1 MNMTTTLVA
10 LPFFAAA
17 LAAAASGAFFEV
29 NGAWYQSLRAPS
41 FRPPPW
47 LFGPVW
53 TVLYVMIAA
62 AGTRLAL
69 HAEGADA
76 PALVAV
82 CLGLWALQMVLNAL
96 WTPVFFGAHD
106 LGGALVLIVLMFA
119 STALLAGL
127 AWKVDRVAALLLLPY
142 LGWVGFATILNAA
155 FWWLNR

>member
-1 MNMTTTLVA
+1 MNMTTILVA

-17 LAAAASGAFFEV
+17 FAAAASGAFFEV

-41 FRPPPW
+41 FRPPSW

-62 AGTRLAL
+62 AGTRLGL
-69 HAEGADA
+69 RVGGSEA

-106 LGGALVLIVLMFA
+106 LGGALVLIVLMLA
-119 STALLAGL
+119 SIALLAGL
-127 AWKVDRVAALLLLPY
+127 AWKVDRIASVLLLPY
-142 LGWVGFATILNAA
+142 LGWVGFASILNAA
-155 FWWLNR
+155 FWWLNH